1 VRFRGAPES
10 HPHKCRRF
18 LDCLYLTPSSAAVG
32 QLTRPQIGA
41 RARRGHY
48 PAYGNSQ
55 SRNSVSAVGGVR
67 QFFVTAKD
75 NAKLR
80 MPIYKVA
87 PLRDPRWGDFLHGE
101 PCASVFHTTA
111 WLEALRQTY
120 GYEPIVYTTSPPGS
134 ELRNGVVFCQVK
146 SWLTGSRLVSLPFS
160 DHCESLVDDS
170 QELRTILGALEKG
183 TEHSQA
189 WDYIEMRPLR
199 HSQIKTSFH
208 QSTYDYV
215 LHRLDL
221 APSLNQLFGGLHK
234 DCTQRKIQRAERE
247 KLRCEDGRTESLLAN
262 FYRLLIVTRR
272 RRGVPPQPLLWF
284 RNLVAWLG
292 EALQIRVAFQG
303 SRPIAAILTLRHKD
317 TLLYKYGC
325 SDARYHNL
333 GGMQLLL
340 WRSIQEAKSAGLRT
354 FDLGRS
360 DCDNAGLIR
369 FKDRWG
375 AVRSR
380 ITYSRYTTSAESRH
394 NYKPREAQWKLRAA
408 KRILRH
414 APTSLVSVAGEVLY
428 KHVG

>member
-1 VRFRGAPES
+1 MA
-10 HPHKCRRF
+10 
-18 LDCLYLTPSSAAVG
+18 T
-32 QLTRPQIGA
+32 
-41 RARRGHY
+41 
-48 PAYGNSQ
+48 
-55 SRNSVSAVGGVR
+55 
-67 QFFVTAKD
+67 
-75 NAKLR
+75 
-80 MPIYKVA
+80 YKIA
-87 PLRDPRWGDFLHGE
+87 PLRDPRWEDFLGSE
-101 PCASVFHTTA
+101 PRASIFHTTA
-111 WLEALRQTY
+111 WLKALRRTY
-120 GYEPIVYTTSPPGS
+120 GYEPIVYTTSPPGTK
-134 ELRNGVVFCQVK
+134 LWNGVVFCRVR
-146 SWLTGSRLVSLPFS
+146 SWLTGRRLVSLPFS
-160 DHCESLVDDS
+160 DHCEPLVDDP
-170 QELRTILGALEKG
+170 QELRNILGALERG

-199 HSQIKTSFH
+199 HHEIKTSFH
-208 QSTYDYV
+208 QSIYDYV

-221 APSLNQLFGGLHK
+221 APSLSQLFGGLHK
-234 DCTQRKIQRAERE
+234 DSTQRKIHRAERE
-247 KLRCEDGRTESLLAN
+247 KLTYEEGRTESLLAN

-284 RNLVAWLG
+284 RNLITCLG

-340 WRSIQEAKSAGLRT
+340 WHSIQEAKSAGLRT

-360 DCDNAGLIR
+360 DCDNTGLTR

-380 ITYSRYTTSAESRH
+380 ITYSRYTTSAESWH

-408 KRILRH
+408 KRMLRH
-414 APTSLVSVAGEVLY
+414 APTKLLSMAGEVLY
-428 KHVG
+428 KHIG

>member
-1 VRFRGAPES
+1 MPPKVTAQMSPIF
-10 HPHKCRRF
+10 K
-18 LDCLYLTPSSAAVG
+18 LNVYDSAARGRDVNSRV
-32 QLTRPQIGA
+32 LNSA
-41 RARRGHY
+41 RTRRGY
-48 PAYGNSQ
+48 YRAYGNPQ
-55 SRNSVSAVGGVR
+55 SRNSVSASGGVR
-67 QFFVTAKD
+67 QFLCTAED
-75 NAKLR
+75 NATLR
-80 MPIYKVA
+80 MPIYKIA
-87 PLRDPRWGDFLHGE
+87 PLCDPRWEDFLDSK
-101 PCASVFHTTA
+101 PRASIFHTTA
-111 WLEALRQTY
+111 WLESLRRTY
-120 GYEPIVYTTSPPGS
+120 GYDPIVYTTSLPGTQ
-134 ELRNGVVFCQVK
+134 LRNGIVFCQVK
-146 SWLTGSRLVSLPFS
+146 SSLTGCRLVSLPFS
-160 DHCESLVDDS
+160 DHCEPLVDNP

-183 TEHSQA
+183 IEHSQA

-199 HSQIKTSFH
+199 HREIKTSFH

-221 APSLNQLFGGLHK
+221 APSLSQLFGGLHK
-234 DCTQRKIQRAERE
+234 DCIQRKIQRAERE
-247 KLRCEDGRTESLLAN
+247 RLRCEEGRTESLLAS

-284 RNLVAWLG
+284 RNLIACLG

-325 SDARYHNL
+325 SDALYHNL
-333 GGMQLLL
+333 GGIQLLL

-394 NYKPREAQWKLRAA
+394 DYKPQEAHWKLRVA
-408 KRILRH
+408 KRMLRH
-414 APTSLVSVAGEVLY
+414 APTKLLSVAGEILY
-428 KHVG
+428 KHIG

>member
-1 VRFRGAPES
+1 VRFRGTPKVTAQVSPISE
-10 HPHKCRRF
+10 
-18 LDCLYLTPSSAAVG
+18 LTKSDSTVCGCGATHASPNS
-32 QLTRPQIGA
+32 A

-55 SRNSVSAVGGVR
+55 SRNSVSASGGVR

-75 NAKLR
+75 DAKLH
-80 MPIYKVA
+80 MFIYKVA
-87 PLRDPRWGDFLHGE
+87 PLRDPRWEIFLDNE
-101 PCASVFHTTA
+101 PRASIFHTTA
-111 WLEALRQTY
+111 WLEALRRTY
-120 GYEPIVYTTSPPGS
+120 GYEPIVFTTSPPGS
-134 ELRNGVVFCQVK
+134 ELRNGVVFCDVK

-160 DHCESLVDDS
+160 DHCEPLVDDP
-170 QELRTILGALEKG
+170 QELQATLGALEKG

-189 WDYIEMRPLR
+189 WNYIEMRPLR
-199 HSQIKTSFH
+199 QYEIETSFH

-221 APSLNQLFGGLHK
+221 APSLSQLFGGLHK

-247 KLRCEDGRTESLLAN
+247 KLRCEEGRTESLLAN

-284 RNLVAWLG
+284 RNLIACLG
-292 EALQIRVAFQG
+292 EALQIRVAFRG
-303 SRPIAAILTLRHKD
+303 VRPIAAILTLRHKD

-340 WRSIQEAKSAGLRT
+340 WRSIEEAKSAGLRT

-375 AVRSR
+375 AARSR
-380 ITYSRYTTSAESRH
+380 ITYSRYTASAESRH
-394 NYKPREAQWKLRAA
+394 NYTPREAEWKLRAA
-408 KRILRH
+408 KRMLRH
-414 APTSLVSVAGEVLY
+414 APTKLLSVAGEVLY